1 MIVLKN
7 VLVATDFGPASDAAL
22 AYGRAL
28 TRTFGASLHLLHV
41 VENFFL
47 RPMAAPPHLVT
58 EAKTHMLEGQLT
70 PEDRQQLG
78 ARTILDVSDQPADAI
93 NSYARKAG
101 IDLIVIGTHGRS
113 GMERLLVGSVAE
125 RVIRTAPCPVL
136 TVRHPEHEFIVP
148 DSPEQ
153 VQHDSPEN
161 RPGRD

>member
-41 VENFFL
+41 VENYFL
-47 RPMAAPPHLVT
+47 RPMAAAPHMVA
-58 EAKTHMLEGQLT
+58 EAKTRMLDGQLT
-70 PEDRQQLG
+70 AEDRELRA
-78 ARTILDVSDQPADAI
+78 ARAILEVSDQPAEAI
-93 NSYARKAG
+93 NGYARRVG
-101 IDLIVIGTHGRS
+101 VDLIVIGTHGRS
-113 GMERLLVGSVAE
+113 GMQRLLVGSVAE

-136 TVRHPEHEFIVP
+136 TVRHPEHEFVVP

-153 VQHDSPEN
+153 VDHDSPEN
-161 RPGRD
+161 RPGRN